1 MGESEE
7 KLEWK
12 DYLAI
17 VIALLETLYL
27 PIIILI
33 LVLFFAAVFFS
44 FIS

>member
-1 MGESEE
+1 MGESGE

-33 LVLFFAAVFFS
+33 LVLFFVAVFFS

>member
-1 MGESEE
+1 MGEGGK

-33 LVLFFAAVFFS
+33 LVLFFVAVFFS
-44 FIS
+44 FTS

>member
-1 MGESEE
+1 MVEGGK

-33 LVLFFAAVFFS
+33 LVLFFVAVFFS
-44 FIS
+44 FTS